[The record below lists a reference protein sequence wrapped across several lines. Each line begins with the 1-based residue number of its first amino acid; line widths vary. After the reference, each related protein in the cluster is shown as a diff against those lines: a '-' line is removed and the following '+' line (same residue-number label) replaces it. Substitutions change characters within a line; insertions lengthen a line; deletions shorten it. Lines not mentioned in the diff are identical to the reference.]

1 MSNEINPRIKSDFED
16 AVQRARNL
24 PNQPPDVLLELYGL
38 YKQALE
44 GDVTKK
50 KPGPLNIQGR
60 YKYDAWASQKGKS
73 KEDAMQAYVKLI
85 KKLEES

>member
-1 MSNEINPRIKSDFED
+1 MSNEIDPRIKSDFED
-16 AVQRARNL
+16 AIQRARNL

-50 KPGPLNIQGR
+50 RPGALNIQGQ

-73 KEDAMQAYVKLI
+73 TEDAMQAYVELI